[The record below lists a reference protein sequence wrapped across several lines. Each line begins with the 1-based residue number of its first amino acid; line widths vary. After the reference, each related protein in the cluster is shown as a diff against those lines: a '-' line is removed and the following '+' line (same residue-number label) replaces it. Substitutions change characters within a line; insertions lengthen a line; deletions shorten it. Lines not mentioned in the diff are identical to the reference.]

1 MKKLILAGLALAAMS
16 VTATA
21 QDPNF
26 HVYLCFGQS
35 NMEGNARYEAQDT
48 VVNPR
53 FQVLSAVDN
62 TELGREKGKWYP
74 ARAPLCRQRTG
85 LTPADY
91 FGRTMVDNLPE
102 NIRVGVI
109 NVAVGG
115 CSIDLFRKDKAEEYM
130 KTAPDWMKGMLKEY
144 DNDAYGRL
152 IEMAK
157 IAQKSGVIKGILMHQ
172 GETNTGQKD
181 WPAKVKEVYERILSD
196 LNLKATDV
204 PLLAGEVVNADV
216 GGTCAAH
223 NPVVNSLPETIPT
236 AYVIP
241 SNGLTCAFDHLHF
254 DAAGYRELGYRYA
267 RQMLKLM
274 GINIPEKSTDKVAA
288 PTVYSDLDYVGDGIE
303 GHKLDIYV
311 PNDSADSH
319 KVVIIIY
326 GSAWFSNNAKQM
338 AYSSLGKQ
346 LTDAGFAVVSINH
359 RSSMDAKFPAQINDV
374 KAAIRYVRANAKE
387 YGLDTSFIGITG
399 FSSGGHLSAMAGV
412 TNGVKKYKIGKTS
425 IDIEGSE
432 GPNTKYSSKVDAV
445 VDWFGPVDMLNM
457 QDCIG
462 LKDDS
467 SPEAALLGK
476 SLQGNED
483 LVALASPISYVTTK
497 SPRFLVIHGDA
508 DNVVPYCQSC
518 YFSQELKKKGVLDEF
533 VTVKDGQHGPV
544 TFNDYTYNK
553 MIDFF
558 RKEAGL
564 K

>member
-1 MKKLILAGLALAAMS
+1 MKKLLLAGLTIAAMS
-16 VTATA
+16 LSSAA

-62 TELGREKGKWYP
+62 TELGRVKGKWYP

-91 FGRTMVDNLPE
+91 FGRTLVEYLPE

-115 CSIDLFRKDKAEEYM
+115 CNIDLFREGKAEAYM
-130 KTAPDWMKGMLKEY
+130 QTAPDWMKGMLKEY

-157 IAQKSGVIKGILMHQ
+157 IAQKDGVIKGILLHQ

-181 WPAKVKEVYERILSD
+181 WPDRVKEVYERILAD
-196 LNLKATDV
+196 LNLNAADV
-204 PLLAGEVVNADV
+204 PLLAGEVVNADC
-216 GGTCAAH
+216 GGVCASM
-223 NPVVNSLPETIPT
+223 NPIIDSLPNTIPT

-241 SNGLTCAFDHLHF
+241 SDGLTCAFDHLHF
-254 DAAGYRELGYRYA
+254 DAPGYRELGYRYA

-274 GINIPEKSTDKVAA
+274 GVDIPAKSKMAAAA
-288 PTVYSDLDYVGDGIE
+288 PTVYSDIDYVGDGIE

-311 PNDSADSH
+311 PKDSTASR
-319 KVVIIIY
+319 KVVIVIY
-326 GSAWFSNNAKQM
+326 GSAWFANNAKQM
-338 AYSSLGKQ
+338 GYGSLGKQ
-346 LTDAGFAVVSINH
+346 LTDAGFSVVSINH
-359 RSSMDAKFPAQINDV
+359 RSSGDAKFPAQINDV
-374 KAAIRYVRANAKE
+374 KAAIRFVRANAEK
-387 YGLDTSFIGITG
+387 YGMDASFIGITG
-399 FSSGGHLSAMAGV
+399 FSSGGHLSALAGV
-412 TNGVKKYKIGKTS
+412 TNGVKKQKLGKAS
-425 IDIEGSE
+425 VDLEGNLGE
-432 GPNTKYSSKVDAV
+432 FTKTSSKVDAV
-445 VDWFGPVDMLNM
+445 VDWFGPADMLYM
-457 QDCIG
+457 QDCVDI
-462 LKDDS
+462 KDDS
-467 SPEAALLGK
+467 SPEAALLGV
-476 SLQGNED
+476 SLKDNKD
-483 LVALASPISYVTTK
+483 LVALASPITYVSPK
-497 SPRFLVIHGDA
+497 SPQTLVIHGTA
-508 DNVVPYCQSC
+508 DNVVPYCQSA
-518 YFSQELKKKGVLDEF
+518 YFAKALKQNGVLEEF
-533 VTVKDGQHGPV
+533 VSVEGGQHGPK